1 MQPAIRRLTVGG
13 KFLTNRLK
21 ELISLRHYDVRDEPH
36 LVNQIKEDACFVSS
50 FFEAD
55 IEAVWPGRQRD
66 PHPPTKPS
74 PLLVDYVLPDYDK
87 IRRGFLRPHDAIAA
101 AGAARQKAR
110 GLAPQE
116 DVLPLGNE
124 RFAVPELL
132 FTPSDIGLREE
143 GIPGMVMQSLK
154 VLPEGLWPAMLANVV
169 VVGGNSLF
177 TGFMERL

>member
-1 MQPAIRRLTVGG
+1 M
-13 KFLTNRLK
+13 
-21 ELISLRHYDVRDEPH
+21 
-36 LVNQIKEDACFVSS
+36 
-50 FFEAD
+50 
-55 IEAVWPGRQRD
+55 
-66 PHPPTKPS
+66 KPS

-87 IRRGFLRPHDAIAA
+87 IRRGYLRPHDALAA
-101 AGAARQKAR
+101 AGAAKQKAR

-143 GIPGMVMQSLK
+143 GIPGMVMQSLRM
-154 VLPEGLWPAMLANVV
+154 LPEGLWPAMLANVV
-169 VVGGNSLF
+169 VVGGSSLF